1 MDSRTI
7 RLNQQLIPA
16 GEPVNDI
23 LGEFLGTMVLILL
36 GDGVVAGVLLARSK
50 AQNAGWI
57 AITAGWAFAVMGG
70 VYTARA
76 VGAPGFINPV
86 GPLAGVLTGTLAPEK
101 TIGYV
106 VAEFCGAFV
115 GAILVW
121 LHYLPHW
128 AETHDTTAKLAVFCT
143 APAIRWPAANVLS
156 EAIATFV
163 LVFVGAAIVEK
174 EIGRGYVAPLGG
186 ALVWGIGLSL
196 GATTGYA
203 INPARDLAP
212 RLAHAVLPIAGKGS
226 SDWGYAWVP
235 VVGPILGASLA
246 AILARSTMTFG

>member
-1 MDSRTI
+1 M
-7 RLNQQLIPA
+7 
-16 GEPVNDI
+16 NDL

-36 GDGVVAGVLLARSK
+36 GDGVVAGVLLNRTK
-50 AQNAGWI
+50 AQNAGWMV
-57 AITAGWAFAVMGG
+57 ITTGWAFAVMAG

-86 GPLAGVLTGTLAPEK
+86 GPLAGVLTGTLEPDKAAVYAA
-101 TIGYV
+101 G
-106 VAEFCGAFV
+106 EFLGAFT
-115 GAILVW
+115 GAVLVW

-128 AETHDTTAKLAVFCT
+128 PETEDPGLKLAVFCT
-143 APAIRWPAANVLS
+143 APAIRNPPANLLS
-156 EAIATFV
+156 EAVATFA

-174 EIGRGYVAPLGG
+174 EIGRGFVAPIGG

-212 RLAHAVLPIAGKGS
+212 RVAHALLPIPGKGG
-226 SDWGYAWVP
+226 SDWGYSWVP
-235 VVGPILGASLA
+235 VLGPVLGATLA
-246 AILARSTMTFG
+246 AMLVKAVMLRPS